1 MTAPVFKLDPLDG
14 VMFNV
19 VSVNWLYTNLTK
31 HVNLVHNRHHHFIKK
46 VTCSRHDVIAK
57 LNIWP

>member
-1 MTAPVFKLDPLDG
+1 MDPLDG

-19 VSVNWLYTNLTK
+19 VLVNWLYTNLTK
-31 HVNLVHNRHHHFIKK
+31 HVDLVHNRHHHFIKK